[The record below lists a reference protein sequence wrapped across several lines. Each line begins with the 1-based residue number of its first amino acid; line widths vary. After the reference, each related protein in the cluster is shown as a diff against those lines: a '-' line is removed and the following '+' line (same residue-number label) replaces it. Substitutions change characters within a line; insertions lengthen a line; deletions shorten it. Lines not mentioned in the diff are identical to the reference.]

1 MKYWVVLGLLA
12 GTLEITAFASE
23 AKPKPETFDFSFSG
37 GTPAALVAA
46 LERATG
52 TKPNVLV
59 PPRLAQ
65 TRLPKMELRDVSVE
79 SVFMA
84 LSLLTSDEGRLRW
97 TSLKNNVWVLQSA
110 PQALRTQVFYVGD
123 LLQKFKIDDLNTAIL
138 TAWKLDGNDV
148 QPELK
153 YHQETQ
159 LLLARA
165 DAHQLSLVNELL
177 TELRRALPPALP
189 RLPSRYTAPA
199 PTAPNPNN

>member
-23 AKPKPETFDFSFSG
+23 AKPKSETFDFSFSG

-65 TRLPKMELRDVSVE
+65 TRLPKMELHNVTVNN
-79 SVFMA
+79 VFVA
-84 LSLLTSDEGRLRW
+84 LNLLTSDEAPIRW
-97 TSLKNNVWVLQSA
+97 LPSDNVWVLQSK
-110 PQALRTQVFYVGD
+110 PQSLRTQVFYVGD

-199 PTAPNPNN
+199 PAAPNPNN